1 MGYAVQGIAGD
12 VCKAAVFILFATER
26 LACVVD
32 PRAVAVSRYG
42 WLKTS
47 YAWLAG

>member
-1 MGYAVQGIAGD
+1 MSHYVTQQVVSTSPLFHD
-12 VCKAAVFILFATER
+12 YQRILKHV
-26 LACVVD
+26 VVD

-47 YAWLAG
+47 YGWLAG